1 MAEPRPLPKKPKA
14 LAFLCR
20 RSPWSSGHA
29 AEMLEAVLIAG
40 AFDQEVHLA
49 FLDDG
54 VYQLLAQQRPELL
67 GRRPLEEGFAEL
79 ADLDVEHVWVERE
92 SLAERGLEGAALALR
107 ATVIDRARMTELL
120 AHMDA
125 VFSA

>member
-1 MAEPRPLPKKPKA
+1 MAGARKPKS

-20 RSPWSSGHA
+20 RSPWGSGHA

-54 VYQLLAQQRPELL
+54 VFQLVAGQKPELL
-67 GRRPLEEGFAEL
+67 GRRPLEAGFAEL

-92 SLAERGLEGAALALR
+92 SLAERGLAADQLTLKA
-107 ATVIDRARMTELL
+107 AVIDRAAMTALL
-120 AHMDA
+120 ARMDA
-125 VFSA
+125 VFGA